1 MTFAAIC
8 IFAIVAVLAM
18 WVRPKATGPI
28 SLHVL
33 VPLYYLV
40 FFLFVPA
47 LELLAGV
54 DDYSRARSLPDVY
67 LLLALAVASF
77 WLMSWVAYIASVGLA
92 LRLTERYPLVLVARR
107 DMTFMM
113 LVLGLSGLVIA
124 VHSGYYGL
132 AFSEESADS
141 RTAVFGNI
149 PVFMTSLLDLALL
162 VSWWQCHHYP
172 RDRYWKSIAWT
183 SLLALVLAGLFSNSK
198 AAILNPILLV
208 LLVKYVHGWRPSI
221 VHYLIFATGVL
232 MFVFPFVYIARF
244 RVQDEGIVTQADY
257 TRFVFDFLWGL
268 EWLSF
273 EVLAELAD
281 DAVRSL
287 GRGLLA
293 VLDEIVT
300 TTGVTVA
307 SMDGYTYRHGI
318 EVAVPRFIDP
328 DKPPLNIGNIVAHHY
343 GFIPT
348 TDHLTNIAVS
358 QVGEMYMN
366 FGVLGVVIG
375 MGLWGVMATMMHRIF
390 GHRSWIAPAI
400 AMTVMGQQEGYLSTL
415 IIKLRD
421 IPVFLTLLMLLHLI
435 LILHGALRHAARKSH
450 TAHRSHAV

>member
-18 WVRPKATGPI
+18 WVRPKAAGPI

-54 DDYSRARSLPDVY
+54 DDHSRARSLPDVY
-67 LLLALAVASF
+67 LLLALGVASF

-113 LVLGLSGLVIA
+113 LALGLSGLVIA
-124 VHSGYYGL
+124 IYSGQYGS
-132 AFSEESADS
+132 AFSYESVYN
-141 RTAVFGNI
+141 RTAAEFGNV
-149 PVFMTSLLDLALL
+149 PVFMTYFLDLVLL

-172 RDRYWKSIAWT
+172 GDRYWKSIAWT
-183 SLLALVLAGLFSNSK
+183 SLLALVLGGLFSNSK
-198 AAILNPILLV
+198 AMILTPIVKV
-208 LLVKYVHGWRPSI
+208 LLVKYLHGWRPSI

-232 MFVFPFVYIARF
+232 MFVFPFVYIARI
-244 RVQDEGIVTQADY
+244 RVPNEGIVSQADY
-257 TRFVFDFLWGL
+257 MRFVFDFLWDL
-268 EWLSF
+268 EWLGF
-273 EVLAELAD
+273 EVLAEYAD
-281 DAVRSL
+281 DAITSL

-307 SMDGYTYRHGI
+307 SMDGYTYWHGI
-318 EVAVPRFIDP
+318 EVAVPRFINP
-328 DKPPLNIGNIVAHHY
+328 DKPLFNIGNEVAHHY
-343 GFIPT
+343 GFISS
-348 TDHLTNIAVS
+348 TDHLTNISVS

-390 GHRSWIAPAI
+390 GPGSWMTPAI
-400 AMTVMGQQEGYLSTL
+400 AMTILWQEGYLATL
-415 IIKLRD
+415 IIRLRD
-421 IPVFLTLLMLLHLI
+421 IPVFLTLLILLHLI
-435 LILHGALRHAARKSH
+435 LILHGALKHAARKSH